1 MHALSLEIHID
12 YEYDEYDYDYD
23 NTTSTTTTSTTTT
36 SSITTSNQDKFSRSA
51 KAGLISFFS
60 LVLIIIILGLL
71 YYFVYQ
77 RRRSPA
83 STTYEPFANLR
94 LSTLSRSVS
103 DAGGP
108 EEFQMQS
115 SPTVGPGLT
124 NLEDMLRE
132 NQESNNKS
140 MPNFSNYN
148 SSK

>member
-1 MHALSLEIHID
+1 MHALSLEIHTD
-12 YEYDEYDYDYD
+12 YEYDYDYD
-23 NTTSTTTTSTTTT
+23 NTTSTSTTSTTTT
-36 SSITTSNQDKFSRSA
+36 SNITTSNQDKFSRSA

-77 RRRSPA
+77 QRRPPA

-103 DAGGP
+103 DTGP